1 MLEASGQP
9 YLPQEP
15 LGAERGGELRAQYLQ
30 GDGAVVTEIVRA
42 VDDRHPA
49 AAERAV
55 DAVAAGE
62 GGRQVGDRV
71 EQRRGPVRRRFNITV
86 R

>member
-1 MLEASGQP
+1 
-9 YLPQEP
+9 
-15 LGAERGGELRAQYLQ
+15 
-30 GDGAVVTEIVRA
+30 VTEIVRA